1 MNAIRHQLVTF
12 SILFILTGF
21 QQPESKEAQYKQIG
35 IASYYHSKFNGRKTS
50 SGQIFNNDSLTAA
63 HKTLPFGTKV
73 LVRNLKNDSFVT
85 VRINDRLPSAS
96 KRIIDLSVAAARKL
110 NFIRA
115 GLVKV
120 SIEKI
125 E

>member
-21 QQPESKEAQYKQIG
+21 QQPESKEVQYKQTG

-73 LVRNLKNDSFVT
+73 LVRNLKNDSVVT